1 MALRTGGIEDFQ
13 AGRKMTRFPLQKD
26 HFAVAPE
33 EMDWREIRVEA
44 EYQLDCLHS
53 LRGLY

>member
-1 MALRTGGIEDFQ
+1 MALSVEDFQ
-13 AGRKMTRFPLQKD
+13 AGRKMTRFALQKD

-33 EMDWREIRVEA
+33 EMDWREVRVEA